1 MAPDVRDEI
10 IRDWLTEYAFETMR
24 AQTLDAVVERLDNVI
39 VDRVPELRDHD
50 IRRDLTAST
59 RAHARLM
66 LGGLT
71 SDSFDVPLPEEVHA
85 LARTI
90 AQRGYD
96 LRLLLRTYHV
106 GLEAVLDYMR
116 ESFEERQAPPE
127 IERAVLVRMFERAT
141 RWVGNSVELLTDTYM
156 EERERVLR
164 AALNRRTETVRA
176 LLAGDELDPEQAT
189 VRLGYRLH
197 QQHLAFVLWTDEPFA
212 AESDAV
218 GGLERVAGRIAAAL
232 GTARLMTVPSG
243 ASGMWAWAG
252 LDDPAHA
259 ARLSGPEEPVRLTE
273 GEIAAPVRVAFGVPA
288 AGAAGFRRGHRE
300 AVAARQ
306 VAERAGEAARVTG
319 YRAVEIAYLAGV
331 DRSAMRGLVHRELRG
346 LAGHDAA
353 SGRLRETLHAYL
365 RNQRSPEATARQ
377 LGVHKNTV
385 RYRIQRV
392 EQLLGHPVEERS
404 LALEVALTC
413 VAAYGVGALD

>member
-1 MAPDVRDEI
+1 MSSGTRDEI
-10 IRDWLTEYAFETMR
+10 IRDWLAEYAFETMR
-24 AQTLDAVVERLDNVI
+24 TQTLDQVVERLDAVI

-106 GLEAVLDYMR
+106 GLEAVLDYLR

-127 IERAVLVRMFERAT
+127 IERTVLVRTFERAT
-141 RWVGNSVELLTDTYM
+141 RWVNTSVELLTETYLA
-156 EERERVLR
+156 EREQVLR
-164 AALNRRTETVRA
+164 AVLNRRAETVRA
-176 LLAGDELDPEQAT
+176 LLAGDDVDPEQAA
-189 VRLGYRLH
+189 VRLGYRLN
-197 QQHLAFVLWTDEPFA
+197 QQHLAFVLWSDEPFGG
-212 AESDAV
+212 EGDV
-218 GGLERVAGRIAAAL
+218 IGGLDRVAHRIAAAL
-232 GTARLMTVPSG
+232 GSNRLLTVASG

-252 LDDPAHA
+252 LDDAQA
-259 ARLSGPEEPVRLTE
+259 ARLAGPEEPLLL
-273 GEIAAPVRVAFGVPA
+273 AAAELEPPVRVAFGVPA
-288 AGAAGFRRGHRE
+288 PAAAGFRRGHRE
-300 AVAARQ
+300 AVSARQ
-306 VAERAGEAARVTG
+306 VAERSGAPVTG

-331 DRSAMRGLVHRELRG
+331 DRAAMRGLVRRELRA
-346 LAGHDAA
+346 LAGRDAA
-353 SGRLRETLHAYL
+353 TIRLRETLHAYL
-365 RNQRSPEATARQ
+365 RHQRSPEATARQ

-392 EQLLGHPVEERS
+392 EELLGHPVEERG

-413 VAAYGVGALD
+413 VAAYGPGALD